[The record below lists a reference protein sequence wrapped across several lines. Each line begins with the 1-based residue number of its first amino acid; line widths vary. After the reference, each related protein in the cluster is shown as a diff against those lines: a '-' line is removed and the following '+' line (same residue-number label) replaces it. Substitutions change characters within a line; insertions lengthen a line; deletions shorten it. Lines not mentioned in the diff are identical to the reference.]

1 MYSYKTLTYVPG
13 SELASQGPVG
23 AKETVSV
30 PWTLLSREGRDPGRE
45 VTRNKGEE
53 GQVPCRCRGTL
64 SGTSWKPGLPGRGWR
79 ASTSG
84 SRCRGPRDWGAEW
97 GAQPGTRE
105 EPACLCPRGPR
116 GVCKRHTKSER
127 LVQPWPA
134 GLRARL
140 RAGLAPGLGLSS
152 LLRCARGCGFCARR
166 VGVGPWCGNDVSCKQ
181 PSKSL
186 HVFPKRREDL
196 GVPCSGFPC
205 LRLQLDSLLF
215 SG

>member
-1 MYSYKTLTYVPG
+1 MKKGKSR
-13 SELASQGPVG
+13 AG
-23 AKETVSV
+23 A
-30 PWTLLSREGRDPGRE
+30 
-45 VTRNKGEE
+45 GE
-53 GQVPCRCRGTL
+53 PCL
-64 SGTSWKPGLPGRGWR
+64 GLPGSLACLGAGGER
-79 ASTSG
+79 AQAAAG
-84 SRCRGPRDWGAEW
+84 VGA
-97 GAQPGTRE
+97 PGTGERSGE
-105 EPACLCPRGPR
+105 HSQGRGRSLPACLCPRGPR